1 MLNRLS
7 RMKAKVEKIK
17 CDFGKFCKE
26 VQGRTMLPSFEP
38 NLMSNLELSVLP
50 RLIQI
55 HAVLG
60 IDVVVKIVLR

>member
-17 CDFGKFCKE
+17 NDFGVFCKE
-26 VQGRTMLPSFEP
+26 VQGRTMLPCFEP

-60 IDVVVKIVLR
+60 IDVLVEIVLG